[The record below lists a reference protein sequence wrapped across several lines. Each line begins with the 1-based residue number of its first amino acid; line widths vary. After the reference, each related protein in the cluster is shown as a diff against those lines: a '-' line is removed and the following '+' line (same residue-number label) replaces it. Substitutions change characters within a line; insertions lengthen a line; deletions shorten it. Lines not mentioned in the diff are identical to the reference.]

1 MIGLRAD
8 KKNRKIEIHLFV
20 RLGVDCWPR
29 KTAVLQ
35 KKHLLR
41 AGRDGRT
48 VFVDADSRYAGRDR
62 PDVTDGID
70 GDLHRFT
77 ESLGRDVFRP
87 QTISTARYPKISG
100 IGDEACKGRPTI
112 FQIGWKLLKWLSI
125 LVTLCQAYWFVTV
138 VSFFYLFPW
147 CLLICLCGIVL
158 ICSVMSLLFV
168 PVTSFDLSLRCR
180 FDLSLGGVW
189 PNSQVEPR
197 MKWGGCPFP
206 THWLLAKV
214 FFLLI
219 FSSKVFH
226 RQYWQKIASSFF
238 SFLIGSLKEPINL
251 NIFFD
256 ALTY

>member
-1 MIGLRAD
+1 MMGLRTN
-8 KKNRKIEIHLFV
+8 KKSKYWNSSLRQIRR
-20 RLGVDCWPR
+20 RLLTKENSGVTKETPAASR
-29 KTAVLQ
+29 E
-35 KKHLLR
+35 
-41 AGRDGRT
+41 GRT
-48 VFVDADSRYAGRDR
+48 DRVCRCGLKIRWERPPWCDRRNRRRSSQIYGKSRTRCFQAADD
-62 PDVTDGID
+62 INC
-70 GDLHRFT
+70 
-77 ESLGRDVFRP
+77 
-87 QTISTARYPKISG
+87 QISQDIGNRRRGMQRSANNISNRMKIAQMIVNFGNFMS
-100 IGDEACKGRPTI
+100 
-112 FQIGWKLLKWLSI
+112 SI
-125 LVTLCQAYWFVTV
+125 LICHCSV
-138 VSFFYLFPW
+138 FFYLFPW

-158 ICSVMSLLFV
+158 ICSVMSPLFV

>member
-1 MIGLRAD
+1 MTLT
-8 KKNRKIEIHLFV
+8 NLCNLVRKIEIHLFV

-138 VSFFYLFPW
+138 VSFFICSSDGFWFVFVVSFWFVLWCLFYLSLW
-147 CLLICLCGIVL
+147 RLLICHCGV
-158 ICSVMSLLFV
+158 VWFV
-168 PVTSFDLSLRCR
+168 TWFDI
-180 FDLSLGGVW
+180 
-189 PNSQVEPR
+189 
-197 MKWGGCPFP
+197 
-206 THWLLAKV
+206 WL
-214 FFLLI
+214 
-219 FSSKVFH
+219 SKVSECPRCGPHPSVQVRF
-226 RQYWQKIASSFF
+226 
-238 SFLIGSLKEPINL
+238 
-251 NIFFD
+251 
-256 ALTY
+256 

>member
-1 MIGLRAD
+1 MRTQD
-8 KKNRKIEIHLFV
+8 T
-20 RLGVDCWPR
+20 LGETALMWPTES
-29 KTAVLQ
+29 TAIFTDLQ
-35 KKHLLR
+35 KVSDEMFS
-41 AGRDGRT
+41 GRR
-48 VFVDADSRYAGRDR
+48 RYQL
-62 PDVTDGID
+62 PDIP
-70 GDLHRFT
+70 RYR
-77 ESLGRDVFRP
+77 ESETRHAKVGQQYFNRM
-87 QTISTARYPKISG
+87 KIAQMIVNFGNFMS
-100 IGDEACKGRPTI
+100 
-112 FQIGWKLLKWLSI
+112 SI
-125 LVTLCQAYWFVTV
+125 LICHCSV
-138 VSFFYLFPW
+138 FFYLFPW

-158 ICSVMSLLFV
+158 ICSVMSLLLV
-168 PVTSFDLSLRCR
+168 PVKSFDLSLRCR